1 MKAAVLGVGGMG
13 RGPMTECRESGLFT
27 DVIGYDIAPSSFEWM
42 KKNNHSFAESL
53 DSILKDP
60 EVGLVF
66 VTSSNDAHQPLVM
79 AARKE
84 HLAISP
90 GPLAEWGPVLKIK

>member
-13 RGPMTECRESGLFT
+13 RGSMENCRKSGLLD

-42 KKNNHSFAESL
+42 KKNSYSSTDNL

-66 VTSSNDAHQPLVM
+66 VNSSNDAH
-79 AARKE
+79 
-84 HLAISP
+84 
-90 GPLAEWGPVLKIK
+90 KIGRAHV